1 MLRMDQVHVIRHKV
15 LVEGHGIRRAAAELG
30 VCRNT
35 IRPGGVS
42 PNRRN
47 FRQVRSR
54 VATTA
59 SRSMRWPPSREVER
73 QELRSLPLIEIRQ
86 AVQGILLGGR

>member
-35 IRPGGVS
+35 IRPR
-42 PNRRN
+42 PN
-47 FRQVRSR
+47 SR
-54 VATTA
+54 VMKCYLKIKLLIRLGFQT
-59 SRSMRWPPSREVER
+59 RETHYR
-73 QELRSLPLIEIRQ
+73 TNAL
-86 AVQGILLGGR
+86 